1 MKICI
6 LGSSGMLG
14 NAVAKEFLNEKKFD
28 VYLSY
33 NNKANYNFD
42 IKDDKIFKFDALDD
56 FEFLKKYNFDV
67 ITLPILK
74 VKKTVTKKV
83 DHNQVQSYVCT
94 SLNGIYYLSDLIID
108 KKKKLFVIGE
118 TSSLYAK
125 KQGFK
130 NVIDCDGD
138 SGKLVN
144 VIRKNTLKGDGDI
157 IYAGAKKVS
166 LDVPKKLKSLGY
178 TVNRIVLYETT
189 GVSSLKDIFKKYE
202 LDVTNLRMIF
212 LSKKGAEV
220 FISLFLKEYKEKLL
234 SKINFYCLSKNI
246 ASVFNSKICKINYP
260 KVPLVNS
267 MLRLIKDSETKNG
280 Y

>member
-1 MKICI
+1 MKKKII
-6 LGSSGMLG
+6 IFRALGKVSFS
-14 NAVAKEFLNEKKFD
+14 
-28 VYLSY
+28 
-33 NNKANYNFD
+33 
-42 IKDDKIFKFDALDD
+42 KI
-56 FEFLKKYNFDV
+56 EIELKKYNFDV

-94 SLNGIYYLSDLIID
+94 SLNGIYFLSDLVVD

-125 KQGFK
+125 KLGFK
-130 NVIDCDGD
+130 NVIDCSGD

-189 GVSSLKDIFKKYE
+189 GVSSLKSIFKKYE
-202 LDVTNLRMIF
+202 LNATNLLMIF

-220 FISLFLKEYKEKLL
+220 FLSLFLKEYKEKHL

-267 MLRLIKDSETKNG
+267 MLRLIKDSEKKNG